1 MYVNT
6 YAYWLQIL
14 HAVLSKMVIR
24 PFDGKIFFFF
34 FFLPML
40 EVLRDVN
47 GLSLKLKPSS
57 SILCW
62 IGVLLFFLH
71 LVFHSWICLSFVFWI
86 DCTSP
91 LVHRQCT
98 RFVFHSNIYIF
109 FHYLYRKKDKWV
121 MIGYHTHK
129 ISEAKWIFLVNKCQ
143 SKKRS
148 SYHKDFTFFFLFL
161 QNGPKTIH
169 DWGIL
174 TLKMNQKRNIDWFY
188 LQ

>member
-1 MYVNT
+1 MLRYINVCEYLCLLTRNFT
-6 YAYWLQIL
+6 CC
-14 HAVLSKMVIR
+14 
-24 PFDGKIFFFF
+24 PFKNGNKAFWWEYIYIYI

-57 SILCW
+57 FILCW

-71 LVFHSWICLSFVFWI
+71 LIFRSWICLSFVFWI

-121 MIGYHTHK
+121 MIGYHT
-129 ISEAKWIFLVNKCQ
+129 
-143 SKKRS
+143 
-148 SYHKDFTFFFLFL
+148 
-161 QNGPKTIH
+161 QN
-169 DWGIL
+169 
-174 TLKMNQKRNIDWFY
+174 
-188 LQ
+188 